1 MSSNML
7 LCKWGYRWQL
17 FMSLIRLIV
26 QLMNERGLKWMTPFC
41 LANNLEDNVF
51 DFRLLVKMLRLSL
64 KFWKYSLFVAH
75 SSLHSF
81 QNILCLQHGHVPSG
95 LEKETIRPT
104 LAFLFSYWNLGDK
117 KLFTLSQWNSRK
129 RRIIGLEG
137 LGEGSFLVSPPSS
150 TKGVWSVYISL
161 LHTPPPP
168 PESAF
173 WHKRINTLAA
183 RVKVDNYQS
192 WWI

>member
-64 KFWKYSLFVAH
+64 KFWKYSLFLAH

-81 QNILCLQHGHVPSG
+81 QNVFCLQHGHVPSG
-95 LEKETIRPT
+95 LEKETIRSNLSLFCFHIKT
-104 LAFLFSYWNLGDK
+104 WAIKNYSLFLNE
-117 KLFTLSQWNSRK
+117 TQRK
-129 RRIIGLEG
+129 RRLIGLQGFE
-137 LGEGSFLVSPPSS
+137 EASFLVSPPSS
-150 TKGVWSVYISL
+150 PKGGRSVSFL
-161 LHTPPPP
+161 LQHTPPPP
-168 PESAF
+168 TESAEV
-173 WHKRINTLAA
+173 RS
-183 RVKVDNYQS
+183 S
-192 WWI
+192 WEEIHAHSR

>member
-1 MSSNML
+1 MSRNSRAKMP
-7 LCKWGYRWQL
+7 LCKWRYRCQV

-95 LEKETIRPT
+95 LEKDAIRST
-104 LAFLFSYWNLGDK
+104 LSVFAPDVSDY
-117 KLFTLSQWNSRK
+117 KLFTFSQWNSEETQNYKPRGTGG
-129 RRIIGLEG
+129 RIL
-137 LGEGSFLVSPPSS
+137 SS
-150 TKGVWSVYISL
+150 LPTL
-161 LHTPPPP
+161 LH
-168 PESAF
+168 
-173 WHKRINTLAA
+173 
-183 RVKVDNYQS
+183 
-192 WWI
+192 